1 MRPLIEVK
9 GGLKRVEQTQTF
21 SWVTPKNHFL
31 AGIDMNNWLRQ
42 LFTPRDR
49 QSRDSIIGFFFLSFK
64 KFHEHML
71 LCLHSCCLRDAK
83 YAFYLFDY
91 FCDFASMAACGSQF
105 TCPSVHWEV
114 V

>member
-49 QSRDSIIGFFFLSFK
+49 QSRDSIIGFFLSFK
-64 KFHEHML
+64 KFHEHTL
-71 LCLHSCCLRDAK
+71 LCLHSCSLVRDAK

-91 FCDFASMAACGSQF
+91 F
-105 TCPSVHWEV
+105 
-114 V
+114 